1 MKTQGSYCALVVDDH
16 QDTAESFAKVLH
28 LLGCK
33 AVFVTDPRNALAE
46 AERVKPH
53 VAFLDIGMP
62 HINGRELARALRAAF
77 GEDLRLVA
85 VTAYGGS
92 EDRAASRK
100 AGFDAHVVKPVD
112 PAMVESI
119 LKTMFPAD

>member
-1 MKTQGSYCALVVDDH
+1 MKTRGPYCALVVDDH
-16 QDTAESFAKVLH
+16 EDTAESFAKVLH
-28 LLGCK
+28 LLGCE
-33 AVFVTDPRNALAE
+33 AVFVIDPRNALAE
-46 AERVKPH
+46 ARRVKPH

-62 HINGRELARALRAAF
+62 HINGCELARTLRTAF

-85 VTAYGGS
+85 VTAYGGAH
-92 EDRAASRK
+92 DRAASRK

-112 PAMVESI
+112 PALVESI